1 MILIDILAIIGII
14 ITVTATII
22 VLYLHFKANRCYGC
36 CWSRRGNINSSRIS
50 PSLSPEM
57 YHTLAWII
65 RERQRER
72 VRINNEES
80 KKEIEL
86 TEMRRKNKEA
96 VIIIN
101 PDNNIQLGMV

>member
-36 CWSRRGNINSSRIS
+36 CWSRRRNINNRRIS
-50 PSLSPEM
+50 PEM
-57 YHTLAWII
+57 FQTLAII
-65 RERQRER
+65 INERNRERLRL
-72 VRINNEES
+72 NNAN
-80 KKEIEL
+80 KREIEL
-86 TEMRRKNKEA
+86 TEIRRKNNDM
-96 VIIIN
+96 VVIIN